1 MMLEHGHSFT
11 ILSPTDES
19 KNILQIA
26 RNMRWFCLLL
36 LYNKNVASP
45 AKKKISSHLWDR
57 CGYLAAW
64 WSDEDSDVRTAR
76 G

>member
-45 AKKKISSHLWDR
+45 AKKKTLRI
-57 CGYLAAW
+57 CGIDAGIWLHGG
-64 WSDEDSDVRTAR
+64 RTKIQM
-76 G
+76 